1 MASMLR
7 KGMSWLGLGPDEDY
21 DDYDYVDPD
30 DHYADEEIDEPQA
43 ERGPRRRLVPPL
55 AAGPWPIADWDDAEP
70 GGIRVL
76 PASETS
82 TPAASHEPS
91 PRRSVVR
98 PLPTP
103 VTTKPHVVSPRS
115 FNDAQEV
122 GDWFKRRQ
130 PVIVNLQGL
139 DRDLARRLLDFA
151 SGVAYGLGGSV
162 ERVAS
167 HVYLLT
173 PADVEVSDDDRRRIT
188 AASLVEETSSC
199 ARRPS
204 CSAAGRSAPPLAP
217 GSVAPRERGVGR

>member
-21 DDYDYVDPD
+21 DDYDYADPD
-30 DHYADEEIDEPQA
+30 DRYADEEIDEPSRRA
-43 ERGPRRRLVPPL
+43 GRSDHGAVVAIRSPPGCRGRCRLGR
-55 AAGPWPIADWDDAEP
+55 AAEP

-76 PASETS
+76 PGLRDVRAGG
-82 TPAASHEPS
+82 AARTRHR

-103 VTTKPHVVSPRS
+103 VPTKPHVVSPQS
-115 FNDAQEV
+115 FNDAQDV

-151 SGVAYGLGGSV
+151 SGVTYGLGGSV

-173 PADVEVSDDDRRRIT
+173 PADVEVSDEDRRLIKDRVAGRGDPLT
-188 AASLVEETSSC
+188 YTPPPQAVSAEPLATMAEWMS
-199 ARRPS
+199 RPS
-204 CSAAGRSAPPLAP
+204 
-217 GSVAPRERGVGR
+217 

>member
-1 MASMLR
+1 MASMLK

-21 DDYDYVDPD
+21 DDFDYVDPD
-30 DHYADEEIDEPQA
+30 DHYADDDYDEPQA
-43 ERGPRRRLVPPL
+43 ERAMPASRPVSRRRPPSD
-55 AAGPWPIADWDDAEP
+55 ADWDDAEP

-76 PASETS
+76 PASDTS
-82 TPAASHEPS
+82 SPVVSHEPS

-98 PLPTP
+98 PLPSPT
-103 VTTKPHVVSPRS
+103 TTKPHVVSPRS

-151 SGVAYGLGGSV
+151 SGVTYGLGGSV

-188 AASLVEETSSC
+188 AGALVDETSS
-199 ARRPS
+199 
-204 CSAAGRSAPPLAP
+204 
-217 GSVAPRERGVGR
+217 